1 MKQPTTGSVLSHALP
16 ELISCEPVLPQPL
29 TEAML
34 VMEDKLGHSDSHLCP
49 TIVGW
54 CHVLTKSMKLIS
66 EHSVSYLIPGIIL
79 SSHTAVRVILMSY
92 IIGGKEKIHLIQ
104 LSDLSFIQ

>member
-79 SSHTAVRVILMSY
+79 SSHTAVRVILMPY
-92 IIGGKEKIHLIQ
+92 IIGCQEENSLDTIIR
-104 LSDLSFIQ
+104 FIQ